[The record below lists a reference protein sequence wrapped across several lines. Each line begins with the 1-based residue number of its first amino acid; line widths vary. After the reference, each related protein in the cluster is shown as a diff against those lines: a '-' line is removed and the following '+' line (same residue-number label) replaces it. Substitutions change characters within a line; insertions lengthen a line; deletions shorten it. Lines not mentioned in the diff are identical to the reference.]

1 MRDRNI
7 LNLTADDRAAIAKYR
22 RTMIAAVALI
32 VAVTLGGA
40 DLHRRFLAPLLS
52 VDVASAES
60 QNPVISRECAQ
71 RDAEYIFQIEE
82 QGHRPGASGAKLY
95 EAHTAMLEART
106 LCQAGRQ
113 KEALALYDN
122 AFGAFVAPRD
132 VVRTRGSVAQG
143 SAD

>member
-22 RTMIAAVALI
+22 STMIAAVALI
-32 VAVTLGGA
+32 VAVTLGGTE
-40 DLHRRFLAPLLS
+40 LHRRLLS

-71 RDAEYIFQIEE
+71 RDAQYIFQLEE
-82 QGHRPGASGAKLY
+82 QGHRPGASGPKLH

-106 LCQAGRQ
+106 LCQIGRQ

-122 AFGAFVAPRD
+122 AFGAFAPPKDVA
-132 VVRTRGSVAQG
+132 RTRGSVAQG